1 MDAASPPADGPQRGE
16 PERFGLPREW
26 RVRSGAEIRS
36 LMKRGE
42 RERTPSLD
50 VFSAA
55 SPSSFPRFGLVV
67 PKYGRRIVDRNRLK
81 RRLRELARSE
91 LLPRLRQSGP
101 ATDVLVRTRP
111 EAYDAG
117 YDGLR
122 EELVSWVERRR

>member
-1 MDAASPPADGPQRGE
+1 MR
-16 PERFGLPREW
+16 
-26 RVRSGAEIRS
+26 
-36 LMKRGE
+36 RGE

-67 PKYGRRIVDRNRLK
+67 PKHGRRIVDRNRLK
-81 RRLRELARSE
+81 RRLRELGRSE
-91 LLPRLRQSGP
+91 LLPRLRRWTP

-117 YDGLR
+117 YDRLR
-122 EELVSWVERRR
+122 EELVSWAESRT